1 MSASYHSFCVG
12 NFIMTWI
19 KIKTMEVFLTH
30 FNRDIIWKQPPQ
42 VQTKPLIQKQPL
54 QIIMIE
60 IKLNRLL
67 LNVVITEDKAIKWGA
82 FSKLAVS
89 HFCLF

>member
-42 VQTKPLIQKQPL
+42 VQTKPLIQKQPPQL
-54 QIIMIE
+54 TWLEIE
-60 IKLNRLL
+60 MALNRLFF
-67 LNVVITEDKAIKWGA
+67 D
-82 FSKLAVS
+82 FSDIL
-89 HFCLF
+89 